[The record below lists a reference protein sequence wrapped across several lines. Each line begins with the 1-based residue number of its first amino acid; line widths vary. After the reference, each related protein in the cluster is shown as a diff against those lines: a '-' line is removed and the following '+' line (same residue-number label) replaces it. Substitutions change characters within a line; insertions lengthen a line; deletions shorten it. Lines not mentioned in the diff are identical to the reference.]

1 MIRHDGIDGAIL
13 QPFNQRFS
21 VFVRAQRRRHFES
34 RFIVLQPFVG
44 EIEVLRGDF
53 CRAVHTLRLGLADK
67 IDGLAARYMRDVDM
81 TAGQLRKEQVASDC
95 DIFPCRRT
103 SGDAHRIGDLA
114 FIHEAVS
121 AHRHIFRMVD
131 DHLAELICV
140 LHGAAHEIGTFYIVS
155 VIRESDSAIRCH
167 IPHFRELLAFEI
179 LGDRADHGNL
189 HDTSLSYAGLH
200 ITQNRRIVACVP
212 V

>member
-1 MIRHDGIDGAIL
+1 M
-13 QPFNQRFS
+13 
-21 VFVRAQRRRHFES
+21 
-34 RFIVLQPFVG
+34 LQPFVG

-67 IDGLAARYMRDVDM
+67 IDGLAARYMCDMDM

-95 DIFPCRRT
+95 DIFPCRRA

-140 LHGAAHEIGTFYIVS
+140 LHGAAHEIRTLYIVS

-167 IPHFRELLAFEI
+167 IPHF
-179 LGDRADHGNL
+179 
-189 HDTSLSYAGLH
+189 
-200 ITQNRRIVACVP
+200 
-212 V
+212 